1 MKRASLSLACLFV
14 WAGVILASAATDP
27 QSGSSA
33 TSGTVR
39 GVVTDP
45 SSAAIP
51 GATVILQNPVS
62 HYNQSATTDAEGKF
76 EFKNVPY
83 NNYHLTIL
91 SGGFSAA
98 EKDVEVR
105 SPVPVDAG
113 VTLQLGGAKTSVVVS
128 AEAADLVEANS

>member
-1 MKRASLSLACLFV
+1 MKLASVSLAC
-14 WAGVILASAATDP
+14 ILLWTGAKLAPAADDP
-27 QSGSSA
+27 QAGSSS

-51 GATVILQNPVS
+51 GATVTIQNPVS
-62 HYNQSATTDAEGKF
+62 HYNQSAATDAEGKF
-76 EFKNVPY
+76 EFKNVPF

-105 SPVPVDAG
+105 SPV
-113 VTLQLGGAKTSVVVS
+113 
-128 AEAADLVEANS
+128 